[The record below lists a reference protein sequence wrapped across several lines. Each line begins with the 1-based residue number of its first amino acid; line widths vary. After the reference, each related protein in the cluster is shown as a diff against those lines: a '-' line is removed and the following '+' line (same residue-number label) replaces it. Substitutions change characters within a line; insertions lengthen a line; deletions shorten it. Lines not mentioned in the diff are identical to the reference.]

1 LLKLKPDERL
11 NASNRAARWR
21 ERIGHVKISGP
32 EHFKLNFDA
41 KTCTANFSGL
51 ANTKK
56 PKLYVIAID
65 GEIIYVGV
73 TKSTMRARFYGGWN
87 ANGKNGYHGY
97 AFRHTHKQADLY
109 VWCHE
114 DAVERSSLDAE
125 TVEAEVA
132 YPVRKAGQWPRGQT
146 EIHFH
151 PSENEHRELAERVVK
166 HVSGLAGQSHDARQ
180 SCECGC
186 GEYPKS
192 RKSRFLPGH
201 DRRKA
206 YHKSA

>member
-1 LLKLKPDERL
+1 
-11 NASNRAARWR
+11 
-21 ERIGHVKISGP
+21 VKISGP

-41 KTCTANFSGL
+41 KTCTVNFSGL
-51 ANTKK
+51 ANTTK
-56 PKLYVIAID
+56 PKLYVIAIN

-73 TKSTMRARFYGGWN
+73 TKSTMRARFYGGWK

-114 DAVERSSLDAE
+114 DAVERSSLDVE

-132 YPVRKAGQWPRGQT
+132 YLVRKAGQWPRSQT

-151 PSENEHRELAERVVK
+151 RSEKEHRELAERIVK
-166 HVSGLAGQSHDARQ
+166 HVTGLAGQSHDARRP
-180 SCECGC
+180 CECGC
-186 GEYPKS
+186 GEYPRS

-201 DRRKA
+201 DLRKA
-206 YHKSA
+206 YHGTRGASDPAEKNIPNN

>member
-1 LLKLKPDERL
+1 M
-11 NASNRAARWR
+11 
-21 ERIGHVKISGP
+21 KISGP

-51 ANTKK
+51 ANTKQ
-56 PKLYVIAID
+56 PKLYVIAVD

-73 TKSTMRARFYGGWN
+73 TKSTMGARFYGGWK

-109 VWCHE
+109 VWCHD
-114 DAVERSSLDAE
+114 DAVGRSSLVVE

-132 YPVRKAGQWPRGQT
+132 YLVRKAGQWPRGQT

-151 PSENEHRELAERVVK
+151 RSEKEHRELAERIVQHIAGAVV
-166 HVSGLAGQSHDARQ
+166 QSHDTRQ
-180 SCECGC
+180 LCECGC
-186 GEYPKS
+186 GDYPKG

-201 DRRKA
+201 DLRKA
-206 YHKSA
+206 YHETGASGRAKKNAVNN